1 MAVDEIQLRRAL
13 CSASLGYTA
22 YHSWAVK
29 ARQERRFN
37 ISRLLEA
44 SSNVKRVKA
53 ERAFRDLGEVGT
65 TAENIARALAGL
77 EPDTVATGPVTGTSA
92 LSRDLLGRAA
102 HALVEDRDLRADELG
117 DLYVCASC
125 GEMFEG
131 LGPEI
136 CPVCG
141 TVREG
146 FLSFTAAESMGT
158 RGPHGIM
165 HALERSSEVLRALL
179 SGVDDA
185 LLALRF
191 APGKPSMKEIAGH
204 LVDMDGVFRERAWLI
219 LETESPELPLA
230 HPPRLTSASIYQGQT
245 AAELVAAFQASR
257 RQTLS
262 LMRGL
267 TSAAWH
273 RTGHHETLG
282 TVPLTHQG
290 NWVVSHERAHLI
302 ELAQMRHDLLA
313 GNDDASA
320 GLPPQLVPEILEGE

>member
-1 MAVDEIQLRRAL
+1 MSAEETQLRRAL

-53 ERAFRDLGEVGT
+53 ERAFQQLGEVGT
-65 TAENIARALAGL
+65 TADNIARALAGL
-77 EPDTVATGPVTGTSA
+77 EPETIATGPVTGTSA
-92 LSRDLLGRAA
+92 LSRELLGRAVL
-102 HALVEDRDLRADELG
+102 ALAEERDLRADELG
-117 DLYVCASC
+117 DLYVCGSC

-131 LGPEI
+131 MGPEI
-136 CPVCG
+136 CSVCG

-146 FLSFTAAESMGT
+146 FLAFTAAESMGT

-165 HALERSSEVLRALL
+165 HALERSTDVLRALL
-179 SGVDDA
+179 DGVDDS
-185 LLALRF
+185 LLTLHPG
-191 APGKPSMKEIAGH
+191 PGKPSMKELAGH
-204 LVDMDGVFRERAWLI
+204 LIDTDGVFRERAWLI

-230 HPPRLTSASIYQGQT
+230 HPPRLTNATIYQSQT
-245 AAELVAAFQASR
+245 AAEIMETFQSSR

-290 NWVVSHERAHLI
+290 NWVVSHERSHLI

-313 GNDDASA
+313 GNGAESW
-320 GLPPQLVPEILEGE
+320 LPPQLVPEVLEGE

>member
-1 MAVDEIQLRRAL
+1 MAVDETQLRRAL

-65 TAENIARALAGL
+65 TAANIARALAGL
-77 EPDTVATGPVTGTSA
+77 EPDTIATGPVTGTSA
-92 LSRDLLGRAA
+92 LSRELLGRAA
-102 HALVEDRDLRADELG
+102 RALTEDRDLRADELG
-117 DLYVCASC
+117 DLYVCGSC

-131 LGPEI
+131 LGPAA

-146 FLSFTAAESMGT
+146 FLAFTVGDAMGT

-165 HALERSSEVLRALL
+165 HALERSGEVLRALL
-179 SGVDDA
+179 NGVDDA
-185 LLALRF
+185 LLTLRP
-191 APGKPSMKEIAGH
+191 APDTPSMKEIAGH
-204 LVDMDGVFRERAWLI
+204 LADMDSVFRERAWLI

-230 HPPRLTSASIYQGQT
+230 HPPRLTNASIYQGQSV
-245 AAELVAAFQASR
+245 AEIVEAFQSSR

-267 TSAAWH
+267 TIAAWH

-290 NWVVSHERAHLI
+290 NWVVAHERAHLV

-313 GNDDASA
+313 GNPDSTI

>member
-1 MAVDEIQLRRAL
+1 MSVDESQLRRAL

-53 ERAFRDLGEVGT
+53 ERAFRQLGEVGT
-65 TAENIARALAGL
+65 TADNISRALAGL
-77 EPDTVATGPVTGTSA
+77 EPHTVATGPVTGTSA
-92 LSRDLLGRAA
+92 LSRELLGRAA
-102 HALVEDRDLRADELG
+102 RALAEDRDLRADELG
-117 DLYVCASC
+117 DLYVCGSC

-131 LGPEI
+131 MGPEV
-136 CPVCG
+136 CTVCG

-146 FLSFTAAESMGT
+146 FLAFTVAEAMGT

-165 HALERSSEVLRALL
+165 HALERSADVLRALL
-179 SGVDDA
+179 EGVDDA
-185 LLALRF
+185 LLTLRP
-191 APGKPSMKEIAGH
+191 AADKPSMKELAGH
-204 LVDMDGVFRERAWLI
+204 LVDIDGVFRERAWLI
-219 LETESPELPLA
+219 LETDSPELPQA
-230 HPPRLTSASIYQGQT
+230 HPPRLTNAGIYQSQT
-245 AAELVAAFQASR
+245 AAEIIDAFQSSR

-273 RTGHHETLG
+273 RTGHHEALG

-290 NWVVSHERAHLI
+290 NWVVAHERGHLI
-302 ELAQMRHDLLA
+302 ELAQIRHDLLA
-313 GNDDASA
+313 GNNVEI